1 MRTTKQGRKTQIVE
15 GGGKEHHERVLQPML
30 VQPYLE
36 EGCEGGVLLLSTKI
50 KGGTP
55 SGQNLTHVSFQ
66 LMEEQKAFSAP
77 RKQPIKNSAVNVF
90 RGPGSAEMAA
100 RCDGSIHVLALEVS
114 WRLLCFR
121 FWRHDSGKQQ
131 ALCSSAWLF
140 WLLFELFWPW
150 LLSSWWSVIAPE
162 HGSLQ
167 NGQEEDTIFSSHS
180 FLLRMWLVGDYISS
194 VNSTGWE
201 LMPIWDFLPIFLF
214 FVVFILALT
223 LIRIIDWSF

>member
-1 MRTTKQGRKTQIVE
+1 MLAKSWPASCLCPSNSPETKLKSRGLVSLVEAISRQHNIESVTWLILISLKQLCNENDQTGQKETQTVE

-114 WRLLCFR
+114 WPLLCFR
-121 FWRHDSGKQQ
+121 F
-131 ALCSSAWLF
+131 
-140 WLLFELFWPW
+140 
-150 LLSSWWSVIAPE
+150 
-162 HGSLQ
+162 
-167 NGQEEDTIFSSHS
+167 
-180 FLLRMWLVGDYISS
+180 
-194 VNSTGWE
+194 
-201 LMPIWDFLPIFLF
+201 
-214 FVVFILALT
+214 
-223 LIRIIDWSF
+223 